1 MTNKP
6 RKIQKLSQ
14 NVINKIAAGEV
25 VQRPSSA
32 LKELIE
38 NSLDAGSTQIQ
49 ILLQKGGLK
58 LLQIR
63 DNGCGIG
70 FNDLPLVCERF
81 ATSKLNTFEDLET
94 IETFGFRGE
103 ALASISHV
111 ARISIITKT
120 KDSNCAY
127 QAFYSEGRLVTE
139 EYHLGRTKQLP
150 QKVVPRPSAGV
161 NGTQIDIK
169 DLFYNVQTRLK
180 SFERST
186 REEFLKAVQVVSQY
200 AVNNYKVAFSCKRVG
215 DKAFKVNTTAKGDQ
229 LDTISAVYGN
239 NISKELL
246 KIEIDDQDLKFQMNG
261 YISGINYHRIKGSH
275 FILFFNNRL
284 VENRA
289 IKKSIEYTY
298 SMYLPKRMKPFVL
311 MSFKIPGENLDVNI
325 HPTKREV
332 KFLNEEQIIKSVQEM
347 VKKRLEETGATQLFA
362 TTNLIS
368 LNQPTLSFDDHNNE
382 PKNSLDKKKKQKPKQ
397 IEIGQKRKKP
407 RIQSKYI
414 RTDHSSQTLDS
425 FFHQFS
431 VHSSG
436 NSRGF
441 KVTPTKKQIDTDLI
455 NLAQNNENQKEEEE
469 EEKEE
474 EEKEIKIFM
483 KKGVKSE
490 NSGSGDDDDDDDEDD
505 DGIQSENVTP
515 NSLENVINLKNS
527 DRDISLIQ
535 EIETQKDN
543 INEMEIENENDH
555 KLNEN
560 DLETEKNNV
569 SENSLEDNDI
579 GITKKYTLGS
589 LDFNPI
595 GTKKQ
600 FENLLM
606 ETNSGNNKIK
616 FNNNLNK
623 YTETNSYSPS
633 DSNSN
638 SNLEIGNNQEIN
650 ENTEKGD
657 LKNSNLKI
665 DQKKPKHIKKKKQK
679 MVFKKIKLESVK
691 QLKKSIIKF
700 SIHELSEIIKH
711 HVMVGLVECKHAVI
725 QYKTKLLIANV
736 YDLTKEFFYQRII
749 FQFGNFSQIKISE
762 PIQIKKLLQIALDN
776 HFESIQS
783 ETNNQTINKE
793 AFQKGITKMEHFLIS
808 KRRLLLDYF
817 TIGITQDG
825 KLDSL
830 PIITNGYIPDFYYLP
845 IFLFKLVLNVNWK
858 KEFNCLRGIAKEL
871 SEFYSIRPIY
881 GKNLDLETQKY
892 IQNFLFPEM
901 KRKKFF
907 APKSFIKNNSIIE
920 ITKLEK
926 LYKIFE
932 RC

>member
-1 MTNKP
+1 MTNKR

-120 KDSNCAY
+120 KNSNCAH

-139 EYHLGRTKQLP
+139 EYHLGRTKKLP
-150 QKVVPRPSAGV
+150 QKVVPKPSAGV

-200 AVNNYKVAFSCKRVG
+200 AVNNYKVAFSCKRVS
-215 DKAFKVNTTAKGDQ
+215 DKAFKVNTTAKRDQ

-239 NISKELL
+239 NISKKLL

-261 YISGINYHRIKGSH
+261 YISGINYRRIKGSH

-332 KFLNEEQIIKSVQEM
+332 KFLNEEQIIKCVQELIQ
-347 VKKRLEETGATQLFA
+347 KRLEETGATQLFA

-368 LNQPTLSFDDHNNE
+368 LNQPTLSFEDQVEDL
-382 PKNSLDKKKKQKPKQ
+382 KNSIDKKKKKKPKQ
-397 IEIGQKRKKP
+397 IEIKQKRKKP

-425 FFHQFS
+425 FFNQFS

-441 KVTPTKKQIDTDLI
+441 KVTPTKKQIDTDLT
-455 NLAQNNENQKEEEE
+455 NLAQNDKNQKKEEEE
-469 EEKEE
+469 EEILIKKEPKLKNGE
-474 EEKEIKIFM
+474 
-483 KKGVKSE
+483 
-490 NSGSGDDDDDDDEDD
+490 SGND
-505 DGIQSENVTP
+505 DGIQSEKVTP
-515 NSLENVINLKNS
+515 NSLENVTNLQNS
-527 DRDISLIQ
+527 DLDNNLIQ
-535 EIETQKDN
+535 ERFNQQDN
-543 INEMEIENENDH
+543 TSGMENKMEMEMVNE
-555 KLNEN
+555 NEN

-569 SENSLEDNDI
+569 SGNDI
-579 GITKKYTLGS
+579 EDEDIGVTKKYS
-589 LDFNPI
+589 LDSLNFNPI

-606 ETNSGNNKIK
+606 KANSGITNISNIK
-616 FNNNLNK
+616 LTK
-623 YTETNSYSPS
+623 STEIHT
-633 DSNSN
+633 NSN
-638 SNLEIGNNQEIN
+638 SNFISNLDIGNEKEKN
-650 ENTEKGD
+650 EKTEKGD

-665 DQKKPKHIKKKKQK
+665 DHQKQKQNKKKKQK
-679 MVFKKIKLESVK
+679 MLFKKTKLESVRL
-691 QLKKSIIKF
+691 LKKSIIKF

-711 HVMVGLVECKHAVI
+711 HVMVGLVECKHAII
-725 QYKTKLLIANV
+725 QYKTKLLIVNI

-749 FQFGNFSQIKISE
+749 FQFGNFPQIKISE
-762 PIQIKKLLQIALDN
+762 PIQIKQLLQIALDN
-776 HFESIQS
+776 HFRSIQS
-783 ETNNQTINKE
+783 ETNNQKITKE
-793 AFQKGITKMEHFLIS
+793 EFQKGIIKMENFLIS
-808 KRRLLLDYF
+808 KRLLLLDYF
-817 TIGITQDG
+817 SIGITPDG
-825 KLDSL
+825 KLYSL
-830 PIITNGYIPDFYYLP
+830 PIITNGYIPDFFHLP
-845 IFLFKLVLNVNWK
+845 PFLFRLVLNVNWK
-858 KEFNCLRGIAKEL
+858 KEFNCFKGIANEL
-871 SEFYSIRPIY
+871 SEFYSIRPLY
-881 GKNLDLETQKY
+881 EKNQDSEIQKY

-907 APKSFIKNNSIIE
+907 APKSLIRKNSIIE